1 MKLKESKLNWIA
13 GLSNGETLIEGE
25 GVVSRIDGELSPWW
39 KLQAYLKEKDLTI
52 NSFYLARGGRH
63 FNLPSI
69 NPKFGG
75 EKPVGYNCFRRVRSD
90 GLAGDT
96 SNDEFYTCAEAIYE
110 DFTVQLWI
118 DEQDTNKSWVNII
131 SQEEKDQ
138 KERMSME
145 V

>member
-1 MKLKESKLNWIA
+1 MEIPESKIQFVV
-13 GLSNGETLIEGE
+13 GLSNGESLVEGK
-25 GVVSRIDGELSPWW
+25 GILAKVSGELSPWL
-39 KLQAYLKEKDLTI
+39 KLQAYLKERDLKITSL
-52 NSFYLARGGRH
+52 NLWVGDRH
-63 FNLPSI
+63 YNLPSV

-75 EKPVGYNCFRRVRSD
+75 LIPESFNCFRKMS
-90 GLAGDT
+90 
-96 SNDEFYTCAEAIYE
+96 SNIGIDPRIEHYICAEAIYK

-118 DEQDTNKSWVNII
+118 DEQECLKTWVNII